1 MEKTNKQQ
9 QNFFPK
15 GTYETLS
22 NTLFV
27 CLLTRYILCRT
38 QLFPGPG
45 SIAEHAFLHG
55 PSFAA
60 LGVSEV

>member
-9 QNFFPK
+9 NCFPK

-38 QLFPGPG
+38 QLVPGPG
-45 SIAEHAFLHG
+45 SIAGHATLHG

-60 LGVSEV
+60 LRVSEV